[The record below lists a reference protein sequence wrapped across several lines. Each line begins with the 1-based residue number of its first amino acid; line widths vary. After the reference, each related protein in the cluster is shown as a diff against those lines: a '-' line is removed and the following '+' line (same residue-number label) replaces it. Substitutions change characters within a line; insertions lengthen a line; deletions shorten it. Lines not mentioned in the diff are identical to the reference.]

1 MSIRGYKDIYSM
13 FSSMF
18 PKLSGTVKSWK
29 GVKFRDKHITIR
41 TTDGL
46 IIHFQ
51 YFNSQSWY
59 LYCNPCDNQKARTN
73 QHERTKRQ
81 L

>member
-18 PKLSGTVKSWK
+18 PKLSGTAKSWK
-29 GVKFRDKHITIR
+29 GVNFRDKHITIR
-41 TTDGL
+41 TTDNS

-51 YFNSQSWY
+51 YFSSKSWY
-59 LYCNPCDNQKARTN
+59 LYSNPGENAKDGKS
-73 QHERTKRQ
+73 
-81 L
+81 